1 MQQSAMSH
9 MMTSVSL
16 CKIPNG
22 EGHRGERP
30 SGVIFTNSGI
40 RGSEGRSGAMKR
52 NEIAELHRSQYRIR
66 AFCPAHSQ
74 SFLLWW

>member
-52 NEIAELHRSQYRIR
+52 NEIAELHRLQPCIR
-66 AFCPAHSQ
+66 ALWPTDSQ